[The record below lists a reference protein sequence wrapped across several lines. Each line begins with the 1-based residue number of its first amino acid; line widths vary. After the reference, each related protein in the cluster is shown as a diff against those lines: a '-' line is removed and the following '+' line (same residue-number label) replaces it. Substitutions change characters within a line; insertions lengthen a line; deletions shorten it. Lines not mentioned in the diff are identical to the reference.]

1 MMKFALCHPEKFT
14 HPHIAFILGFIQVS
28 MMWVTETINIM
39 KATQRKTAQELITSY
54 IGFKSIVDIPS
65 IYLGSINNMAI
76 KGKIGAVTATK
87 PRKQENRS
95 DQEKMIGHSFFN
107 AVYVIYRWFFNT
119 FYFYFFPFSVIS
131 VPLATVLFVKE
142 TM

>member
-1 MMKFALCHPEKFT
+1 MKFALCHPEKFT

-65 IYLGSINNMAI
+65 IYLGSINNMPI

-95 DQEKMIGHSFFN
+95 E
-107 AVYVIYRWFFNT
+107 
-119 FYFYFFPFSVIS
+119 
-131 VPLATVLFVKE
+131 
-142 TM
+142 